1 MSTKF
6 NIARPLELVARMV
19 VNRPE
24 LDGRRKFR
32 VTIKLADIEG
42 RNYSVYETE
51 TNLAG
56 VKKIAPW
63 TPGVA
68 VSEIARPMA
77 WTVVIEQPGDK
88 VSTVAVRTIPFKPAQ
103 PIRK

>member
-6 NIARPLELVARMV
+6 NITRPLELVARMV
-19 VNRPE
+19 TNRPE

-42 RNYSVYETE
+42 RNFSIYETE

-56 VKKIAPW
+56 VKKISPW
-63 TPGVA
+63 TPGVSISG
-68 VSEIARPMA
+68 VARPMA
-77 WTVVIEQPGDK
+77 WTVVIEQSADK
-88 VSTVAVRTIPFKPAQ
+88 VSTVAVRTIPFNPIQ